1 MVASPNRRMRKRVLL
16 LLAIPIRLW
25 KRGLLL
31 LAILI
36 MGYNFWEINQMI
48 NIDMENRQPAQ
59 RSPIIVT
66 KRLINDKT
74 LPWDTSMARPWLE
87 YYNNSSQLQSR
98 HPPPVM
104 ILMTDIGWNQK
115 KRSMGLARARFM
127 RETELFTGV
136 VNHPWFHPTAWDNI
150 RSNRMVIRNDV
161 RYYVFADVLQCREKN
176 YPIYR
181 GGMKNSDSS
190 HNRTT
195 EYMWP
200 LVNACGGGIRKILQH
215 RLLDATKNTAANAKL
230 IIFNCQGD
238 GWGKCAKE
246 TKHLPIS
253 IAAMS
258 ATFNMIDEDRDQG
271 LIPPAPTTISLSSK
285 QEEEIR
291 SCEAESKRDFKM
303 LYVGNYR
310 SGFNKNHIAKHGGAR
325 GSYEKLHD
333 NKSIII
339 RQKYPPNEIKES
351 VLANLTY
358 PEFMGRTIFG
368 LAPRGDNKFSYRF
381 TEVLSAGAIPIYHG
395 DDFVFPFRPELVD
408 WNKCAIILPEK
419 DAGKTTLDLINDI
432 PIETRCKMRNYC
444 YFGIY
449 KKYVET
455 DVGIID
461 GLVMGLEELAKGNK
475 KPFPGVR
482 CNSTS
487 VANFD
492 CNNMTYIES
501 TEI

>member
-1 MVASPNRRMRKRVLL
+1 
-16 LLAIPIRLW
+16 
-25 KRGLLL
+25 
-31 LAILI
+31 
-36 MGYNFWEINQMI
+36 
-48 NIDMENRQPAQ
+48 
-59 RSPIIVT
+59 
-66 KRLINDKT
+66 
-74 LPWDTSMARPWLE
+74 
-87 YYNNSSQLQSR
+87 
-98 HPPPVM
+98 M

-115 KRSMGLARARFM
+115 NRSIGLLRERYV

-136 VNHPWFHPTAWDNI
+136 VNHPWFHPTAWDDI

-161 RYYVFADVLQCREKN
+161 RYYVFADELQCPDSN
-176 YPIYR
+176 YPIY
-181 GGMKNSDSS
+181 GGREGNLDSA

-195 EYMWP
+195 KNG
-200 LVNACGGGIRKILQH
+200 VFRINSCAGGMIPQILQH
-215 RLLDATKNTAANAKL
+215 RLLDATNNTAANAKL
-230 IIFNCQGD
+230 IIFDCSGY
-238 GWGKCAKE
+238 GPKTWCPRI

-253 IAAMS
+253 IAALS
-258 ATFNMIDEDRDQG
+258 ATFNTMDEDRDQG
-271 LIPPAPTTISLSSK
+271 LIPPAPAAITLSSK

-310 SGFNKNHIAKHGGAR
+310 SGPKSNFKRKHGNTR
-325 GSYEKLHD
+325 RSYEKLHD

-339 RQKYPPNEIKES
+339 RRNSRVNEMKES
-351 VLANLTY
+351 VLANLSY

-492 CNNMTYIES
+492 CNNVR
-501 TEI
+501 